1 MKKRIDLSLILINI
15 IILIATILNLTD
27 PFGLKYLYSSDNTRE
42 SIHFS
47 DLFLLYIFIILF
59 YYRIK
64 PSYNGIEVFLSKI
77 REEMPVSVLLIL
89 IWLSS
94 DLIYYETL
102 DKLLGKKPVYETIYH
117 LILLILSLLLFFEI
131 GYSYFKSKKANSM
144 EK

>member
-1 MKKRIDLSLILINI
+1 MKKKIDLSLILINI

-47 DLFLLYIFIILF
+47 DLFLLYIFIILL
-59 YYRIK
+59 YYKIK

-94 DLIYYETL
+94 DLIYYEIL
-102 DKLLGKKPVYETIYH
+102 YKLLGKKPVYETIYH
-117 LILLILSLLLFFEI
+117 LILLILSLLLFIEI
-131 GYSYFKSKKANSM
+131 IYSYFMKNKDNDIR
-144 EK
+144 E

>member
-1 MKKRIDLSLILINI
+1 MKKKIDLSLILINI

-47 DLFLLYIFIILF
+47 DLFLLYIFIILL
-59 YYRIK
+59 YYKIK

-94 DLIYYETL
+94 DLIYYEIL
-102 DKLLGKKPVYETIYH
+102 YKLLGKKPVYETIYH
-117 LILLILSLLLFFEI
+117 LILLILSLLLFIEI
-131 GYSYFKSKKANSM
+131 GYLYYKRRRANSM